1 MDTEPKEIMDEYLLK
16 EYEHIADAHFNVSQ
30 TISSFF
36 KYYLILMAIPLSIT
50 SYLISPSGS
59 KDSNYILTKNL
70 SVIIASA
77 YGTLGLIGILL
88 CVYVINM
95 RLDAILYART
105 INGIRRYFYSKSEI
119 KIFEKSRIKVLP
131 DTTIF
136 PRYYEARIFLPVVLT
151 FAVINS
157 VYVLISSL
165 TIINFI
171 FYDIINGKIQEIL
184 FNVYFTPIAI
194 FISLLLIHYTI
205 YREMAGHREYAYL
218 KSNIIGIDVDGVLN
232 KHRDH
237 FCKILK
243 KNTGIDINPDDI
255 CHIPVHEGL
264 DNVTRNHELAVFN
277 DPSYWISMPPREEI
291 AQNIKKLKNALDFKI
306 FVFTSRPWPD
316 LSKLDDEEVNKS
328 LTDWRNQVAK
338 GFTNKNKLLRYSI
351 NLIPR
356 KYLISLLTKNWLMS
370 NNILYDKLVIEKGN
384 ENVLDKR
391 GRLYN
396 RFHISGKKKI
406 RYFIEDDLEK
416 AVKLTYLCDAVFLI
430 DHPYN
435 RNFGE
440 IEPPSNLIRVNDWNE
455 IYKRIRM
462 YV

>member
-1 MDTEPKEIMDEYLLK
+1 M
-16 EYEHIADAHFNVSQ
+16 
-30 TISSFF
+30 
-36 KYYLILMAIPLSIT
+36 
-50 SYLISPSGS
+50 
-59 KDSNYILTKNL
+59 
-70 SVIIASA
+70 
-77 YGTLGLIGILL
+77 
-88 CVYVINM
+88 
-95 RLDAILYART
+95 
-105 INGIRRYFYSKSEI
+105 
-119 KIFEKSRIKVLP
+119 
-131 DTTIF
+131 
-136 PRYYEARIFLPVVLT
+136 PVVLT
-151 FAVINS
+151 FGVINS

-165 TIINFI
+165 AIINFV
-171 FYDIINGKIQEIL
+171 FYDIFNGKLQEIL

-232 KHRDH
+232 KHRDQ

-277 DPSYWISMPPREEI
+277 DPSYWINMPPREEI

-316 LSKLDDEEVNKS
+316 LSKLDHGEVGRS
-328 LTDWRNQVAK
+328 LTDWRSQIVK
-338 GFTNKNKLLRYSI
+338 VLTSKNMLLRYSI

-356 KYLISLLTKNWLMS
+356 KYLINLITKNWLMS

-384 ENVLDKR
+384 ENLLDKR

-435 RNFGE
+435 RNLGE
-440 IEPPSNLIRVNDWNE
+440 IEPPNNLIRVKDWNE